1 MDIPAGTLVSGRCIG
16 VNDRLGP
23 EFKLEPRPENLRK
36 PKSLDILKFKK

>member
-1 MDIPAGTLVSGRCIG
+1 MDKPTGTLVSAHCKG
-16 VNDRLGP
+16 VNERLGP